1 MMMKRTLLATVSCSM
16 LLSLSVAFA
25 DGSQKPRQ
33 LELYTGPIQY
43 AQPLR
48 ACKVRMINGQVV
60 QVGPWIELSQF
71 SPAGGL
77 PPSPCEEGNLAF
89 DNVEFF
95 DGTLNIGENTKYGD
109 NCADVPDTSRWF
121 LGQNYRNPRWVNDMI
136 LVPGTEGGQADAVVP
151 VWYMQ
156 RAEGNTSNFIMAIF
170 TGEFADGT
178 LDNFNNCDPTDLS
191 FYDGVAYDFGNSIGT
206 GGKYSLICLADTGLS
221 HQLPNSG
228 QGVYSAL
235 YLSSLDPVTL
245 WPDPVQPLLWGTKP
259 GNPSQQGPT
268 QWDDDNPSDGQITLP
283 DECYD
288 YTSGECP
295 DPLGAMMAFWVP
307 AAGCVPN
314 GGDVDGDG
322 CIDDADLLAVLFAF
336 GGTGES
342 GEDVNCDG
350 QVDDADLLEV
360 LFNFGL
366 GC

>member
-1 MMMKRTLLATVSCSM
+1 MKRTLLATVSCSM

-25 DGSQKPRQ
+25 DGAQKPRQ
-33 LELYTGPIQY
+33 HELFTGPIQY

-48 ACKVRMINGQVV
+48 ACKVRMINRQIV
-60 QVGPWIELSQF
+60 QVGPWVDLSQF
-71 SPAGGL
+71 SPASDFQ
-77 PPSPCEEGNLAF
+77 PSPCGSGTLAF
-89 DNVEFF
+89 DNNELHPPDVCQ
-95 DGTLNIGENTKYGD
+95 NPKYGD
-109 NCADVPDTSRWF
+109 PCNGPDGTPMGCSRWYF
-121 LGQNYRNPRWVNDMI
+121 GPDYYNPLWINDMI
-136 LVPGTEGGQADAVVP
+136 VVPGTEGAQADALQP

-156 RAEGNTSNFIMAIF
+156 RAEGNTSNFYMAIF

-178 LDNFNNCDPTDLS
+178 LTNFDNCSDTDLTI
-191 FYDGVAYDFGNSIGT
+191 YDGVAFDFGSTIGT
-206 GGKYSLICLADTGLS
+206 GGWRSDICLAGSGLS
-221 HQLPNSG
+221 LQMPNSG
-228 QGVYSAL
+228 QGVYIVGYFSDL
-235 YLSSLDPVTL
+235 TTPTL

-288 YTSGECP
+288 YTYGVCP
-295 DPLGAMMAFWVP
+295 DPLGGMMAFWVP

-314 GGDVDGDG
+314 GGDVDGSG

-350 QVDDADLLEV
+350 VVDDADLLEV
-360 LFNFGL
+360 LFNFGT